1 MKYREVRERYWRD
14 RGILGGKIDMAKEIF
29 TMSDVYMK
37 IYWNGT
43 SKNIIGPKVKQLRT
57 AQGLSQA
64 ALAGRLQLLGMEC
77 SDLTILRIEQ
87 VLGTLNG
94 ENVKRESYVRTPEYE
109 AALEAWKK
117 TEQEWDTSSLEGG
130 CI

>member
-1 MKYREVRERYWRD
+1 
-14 RGILGGKIDMAKEIF
+14 
-29 TMSDVYMK
+29 MK

-43 SKNIIGPKVKQLRT
+43 SKNIIGPKVNQLRT

-87 VLGTLNG
+87 GSRFVPDYEVAILSEYCTKPLTWQQVLKNFS
-94 ENVKRESYVRTPEYE
+94 KISQ
-109 AALEAWKK
+109 KK
-117 TEQEWDTSSLEGG
+117 
-130 CI
+130 

>member
-1 MKYREVRERYWRD
+1 
-14 RGILGGKIDMAKEIF
+14 
-29 TMSDVYMK
+29 MK

-77 SDLTILRIEQ
+77 SDISTDEL
-87 VLGTLNG
+87 LG
-94 ENVKRESYVRTPEYE
+94 KREPG
-109 AALEAWKK
+109 
-117 TEQEWDTSSLEGG
+117 Q
-130 CI
+130 